1 MGCEISGL
9 WIVVGGEAAISHIH
23 HRKIDT
29 LKKKTKRTKTLLPAV
44 VFHQVM

>member
-29 LKKKTKRTKTLLPAV
+29 QKKKTKKEQKHSFLLL
-44 VFHQVM
+44 FFIK